1 MFYTPLIV
9 AHFGGHLDV
18 FFAFALI
25 LVFANVSILFAH
37 TRPGCSGLNPMAQ
50 YFESRIIRKR
60 KLNSYI
66 KDFQGILLLTCRII
80 DDGIEKQVPGIEL
93 ASPTTVD

>member
-1 MFYTPLIV
+1 MNFILNQLGWINVFYTPLII

-37 TRPGCSGLNPMAQ
+37 MGPG
-50 YFESRIIRKR
+50 
-60 KLNSYI
+60 
-66 KDFQGILLLTCRII
+66 
-80 DDGIEKQVPGIEL
+80 
-93 ASPTTVD
+93 